1 MDFAI
6 SAIRPPTLP
15 ELPTAASKV
24 QGSGDFANI
33 LNSAINQ
40 SEGLRQDSNVAVQ
53 QFLAGENEDPH
64 KMIMTMQRAD
74 LAFEMLVQTRN
85 KVTQAYQEIMRMQ
98 L

>member
-6 SAIRPPTLP
+6 SAIRPPALP
-15 ELPTAASKV
+15 ELAAPAPKAQAS
-24 QGSGDFANI
+24 SEFAGI
-33 LNSAINQ
+33 LSSAINQ

-64 KMIMTMQRAD
+64 KMIMSMQRAD

>member
-6 SAIRPPTLP
+6 SAIRPPVMP
-15 ELPTAASKV
+15 ELAAPAAKS
-24 QGSGDFANI
+24 QGAGEFAGI
-33 LNSAINQ
+33 LNNAINQ
-40 SEGLRQDSNVAVQ
+40 SEGLRQESDVAVQ